1 MLCIISFSLLILLAP
16 NTINMPSVNELKDFC
31 TQVRRDILR
40 MVNAVNSGH
49 PGGSLG
55 CTEFMTAMYQR
66 ILNYSVNFDMDGRG
80 EDLFFLSNG
89 HISPVYYSV
98 LARSGF
104 FPLDELSTFRKIN
117 TRLQG
122 HPTTHEGLP
131 GVRMSAGSLGQGM
144 SVAIGAALAKK
155 LNGDDHLVYSLHGDG
170 ELQEGQIW
178 EAAMFAAGKKVDNLI
193 STVDYNLKQID
204 GSTDD
209 VMPLGDLKA
218 KFEAFGWIVLEI
230 ENGNDIEQVIEGLEN
245 AKGHTGKGKPV
256 CVLMHTEMGHGVDFM
271 MGSHAWHGKAPNDE
285 QLAIGLAQNPETLG
299 DY

>member
-1 MLCIISFSLLILLAP
+1 MATTAQLQ
-16 NTINMPSVNELKDFC
+16 DF
-31 TQVRRDILR
+31 TQQVRRDIVR
-40 MVNAVNSGH
+40 MVHAVQSGH

-55 CTEFMTAMYQR
+55 CAEFFTVLYQE
-66 ILNYSVNFDMDGRG
+66 ILEHNTDFKMDGAG

-98 LARSGF
+98 LARSGY
-104 FPLDELSTFRKIN
+104 FPVKELATFRILN

-131 GVRMSAGSLGQGM
+131 GVRIASGSLGQGL
-144 SVAIGAALAKK
+144 SVAIGAAQAKK
-155 LNGDDHLVYSLHGDG
+155 LNNDKHLVYTLHGDG

-178 EAAMFAAGKKVDNLI
+178 EAVMYAAGKKVDNI
-193 STVDYNLKQID
+193 IATVDYNGQQID

-218 KFEAFGWIVLEI
+218 KFEAFGWDVVEVKQ
-230 ENGNDIEQVIEGLEN
+230 GNDIESILKGMAT
-245 AKGHTGKGKPV
+245 AKALTGKGKPV
-256 CVLMHTEMGHGVDFM
+256 CVLMHTVMGNGIDFM
-271 MGSHAWHGKAPNDE
+271 MHTHAWHGKPPSDE
-285 QLAIGLAQNPETLG
+285 QLENALSQNPETLG